1 MVSTP
6 EQRLV
11 ARTILLQLGG
21 GARLEIMAGLTH
33 HFITTDGDL
42 ILYFKASRRANIA
55 KIKLNWKDLYDIE
68 FYKVEISTAGEAP
81 VHNDLV
87 VHYQDIYAENLR
99 EIFESATGLRITL

>member
-1 MVSTP
+1 MVATT
-6 EQRLV
+6 EQRHICK
-11 ARTILLQLGG
+11 TIIYQLGG
-21 GARLEIMAGLTH
+21 EGRLKAMAGLEH
-33 HFITTDGDL
+33 WFITTEGDL